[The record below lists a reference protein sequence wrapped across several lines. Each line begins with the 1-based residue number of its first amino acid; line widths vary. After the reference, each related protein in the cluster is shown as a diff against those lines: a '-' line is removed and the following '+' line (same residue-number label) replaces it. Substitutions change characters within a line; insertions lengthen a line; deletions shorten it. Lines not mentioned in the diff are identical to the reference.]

1 MEIVI
6 IHGEHHTKSYER
18 LQKYVEVA
26 KERNWE
32 IARFDSETKDKK
44 IPEIIA
50 TGSLFAKERLFIIEY
65 KFLAKRDISWLN
77 KNIDHIPGRV
87 VIFAGDLLP
96 SGVINSFKKIK
107 KVELFKI
114 PRNIFTFLTS
124 FYPKNTKECLEILG
138 EIKKEEPI
146 EFIYSLLGR
155 HLKDLYWVQ
164 KGASNIPYPSWRV
177 MRLESQARK
186 FDKDK
191 LTQII
196 SAMAHLDFQV
206 KTSQANL
213 EESLDLLIVENLE

>member
-18 LQKYVEVA
+18 LQKYIEVA

-32 IARFDSETKDKK
+32 IVRFDSETKDKK

-65 KFLAKRDISWLN
+65 KFLLKTDITWIN

-87 VIFAGDLLP
+87 VIFAMDLLP
-96 SGVINSFKKIK
+96 TGVLNSFKKVK

-124 FYPKNTKECLEILG
+124 FYPKNTKDCLETLA
-138 EIKKEEPI
+138 EIKNEEPV
-146 EFIYSLLGR
+146 EFIFSLLGK
-155 HLKDLYWVQ
+155 HLRDLYWVQ
-164 KGASNIPYPSWRV
+164 NGASNIPYPSWRV

-186 FDKDK
+186 FDKDR
-191 LTQII
+191 LFRII
-196 SAMAHLDFQV
+196 NALALVDFQA
-206 KTSQANL
+206 KTSQVNL